1 MTTPAAI
8 PFWQL
13 LTIVAIPTLM
23 VFLGIL
29 TNRQDFHR
37 VSARIEALTTQV
49 HSDFM
54 MVQSV
59 LRDMEGRLSKVEAR
73 R

>member
-23 VFLGIL
+23 VFFGIL

-37 VSARIEALTTQV
+37 VSSRTGALATQV
-49 HSDFM
+49 HGDLM

-59 LRDMEGRLSKVEAR
+59 LRDMEGCLSKVEAR